1 MSKNNYKWVYGE
13 NDCQNFYDV
22 YIGDGKDYLC
32 VYAHKKYP
40 DVWMAM
46 YTKNG
51 HDVTLLDKTF
61 NDRQR
66 KKDIK
71 NGIGC
76 AGMPKTVRF
85 LANKDP
91 EYMMKK
97 VVYAYEH
104 DLLEISK

>member
-1 MSKNNYKWVYGE
+1 MRKNNYNWTYRE
-13 NDCQNFYDV
+13 NDCQNYYD
-22 YIGDGKDYLC
+22 IELGKDYLC

-85 LANKDP
+85 LCNKDP

-97 VVYAYEH
+97 IIYAYEH
-104 DLLEISK
+104 DLQEISR